1 MPSRPTRRQV
11 EEEDR
16 HQLKR
21 QADFR
26 LAADAVAAALA
37 KFEEVSAI
45 ALFGS
50 VARPPTREVPRFD
63 PFRRHGIEVLHECK
77 DVDLAV
83 WLTRLDRL
91 AALSRARNQAVIRL
105 HAETG
110 VGVANHQVDVLLF
123 EPGADAYLGRLCTY
137 NQCPKGKPACEVP
150 GCGRVPLLK
159 QHEDFAIYPDALA
172 EGRMLCLFER
182 DRGWLAWAA
191 EMGDGA
197 ATEVVTSDR

>member
-1 MPSRPTRRQV
+1 MPSRPTRPQID
-11 EEEDR
+11 EADR
-16 HQLKR
+16 YELKR
-21 QADFR
+21 RADFR

-37 KFEEVSAI
+37 AFEEVSAI

-91 AALSRARNQAVIRL
+91 GALSRARNQAVNRL

-110 VGVANHQVDVLLF
+110 VGVAQVDVFLF
-123 EPGADAYLGRLCTY
+123 EPGTDAYLGRLCTY
-137 NQCPKGKPACEVP
+137 KQCPKGKPACAVP
-150 GCGRVPLLK
+150 GCGRVSLLK

-172 EGRMLCLFER
+172 EGRMLRLFER
-182 DRGWLAWAA
+182 ERGWLARAA
-191 EMGDGA
+191 AIGDGA
-197 ATEVVTSDR
+197 AAEVLTRK